1 MLTLDSNKHSVFLLY
16 YHLIFVTKYRR
27 QVIDNDISNYAKDMF
42 IRIGE
47 NYNIT
52 LQEWNY
58 ESDHI
63 HILFKAHPKSELT
76 KFINSYKSASSRL
89 IKKDFP
95 DVKDKLWKDMFW
107 SKSFCLLTT
116 GELSNEI
123 IREYIQSQSNNNR

>member
-27 QVIDNDISNYAKDMF
+27 QVIYNDISNYAKDMF

-95 DVKDKLWKDMFW
+95 YVKDKLWKEMFW

-123 IREYIQSQSNNNR
+123 IKEYIQSQSNNNR